1 MHRRPSPPALITTI
15 ATLESQ
21 VYLISDHVIKLYVE
35 DGLEF
40 SLNALGTELEFYSLL
55 CKVDSPLKNHIPG
68 VLASGILFIEN
79 GSYKIVPWDGKGV
92 PDVIASCNLIPE
104 NSLEVDFP
112 FGVWS
117 KKKFEMKKARMSINE
132 LISSGDG
139 SRIWPYIVTKRCKG
153 KTFAELRETLSWDD
167 TLYLASFL
175 GEQLRNLHLLPF
187 PSLNASTL
195 ADAEEKMEYPCV
207 SGSMEAVTN
216 KLTNL
221 SLPIL
226 STLKAQS
233 EMKLSGKEGSR
244 EVELLLKALSGA
256 SPLNPE

>member
-1 MHRRPSPPALITTI
+1 MQQAALLQQQSMYHPGLL
-15 ATLESQ
+15 AAPQ
-21 VYLISDHVIKLYVE
+21 VYLIADHVIKLYVE
-35 DGLEF
+35 DGLEV
-40 SLNALGTELEFYSLL
+40 SLHALGAELEFYSLL

-92 PDVIASCNLIPE
+92 PNVIASCNLIPE

-153 KTFAELRETLSWDD
+153 KTFAGLR
-167 TLYLASFL
+167 
-175 GEQLRNLHLLPF
+175 
-187 PSLNASTL
+187 
-195 ADAEEKMEYPCV
+195 
-207 SGSMEAVTN
+207 
-216 KLTNL
+216 
-221 SLPIL
+221 
-226 STLKAQS
+226 
-233 EMKLSGKEGSR
+233 
-244 EVELLLKALSGA
+244 
-256 SPLNPE
+256 